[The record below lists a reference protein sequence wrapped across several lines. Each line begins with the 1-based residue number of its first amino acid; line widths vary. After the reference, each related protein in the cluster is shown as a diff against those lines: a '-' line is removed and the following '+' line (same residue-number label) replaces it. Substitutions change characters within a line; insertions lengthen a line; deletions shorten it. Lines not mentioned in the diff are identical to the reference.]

1 MKKLALIG
9 LTLLLAGCGEDSAK
23 RAIEAHG
30 FADVALTGSVWW
42 GCSDSDDFF
51 WNSKFVAKAVNGRSV
66 SGVVCGGPMKGW
78 TVRID

>member
-1 MKKLALIG
+1 MKKLAGLIVA
-9 LTLLLAGCGEDSAK
+9 LFLAGCGEDSAK

-30 FADVALTGSVWW
+30 FSNVVLNGPVWW

-51 WNSKFVAKAVNGRSV
+51 WNSKFAAESVNGRPV
-66 SGVVCGGPMKGW
+66 SGVVCGGAMKGW

>member
-1 MKKLALIG
+1 MKKLALIC

-30 FADVALTGSVWW
+30 FADVTLTGSVLW
-42 GCSDSDDFF
+42 GCSESDDFF
-51 WNSKFVAKAVNGRSV
+51 WNSKFAAKAVNGRRV
-66 SGVVCGGPMKGW
+66 TGVVCGGALKGW